1 MKDCAFVILG
11 ATGGIG
17 SALARSL
24 AMQGATL
31 TLAGR
36 DEGKLLAMASESG
49 ASTALVNAE
58 EPTTIE
64 SAIATAAAQ
73 HGRLD
78 GVVNCI
84 GSLLLKP
91 GHLTTDAE
99 LMEAFTVH
107 VRSSFAAMRA
117 SVRAMPGGGSLVL
130 ISSAAARVGL
140 PNHEAMGAVKSAV
153 EGMARAAA
161 ATYAPRGLRVNCVAP
176 GLIHTPLTARITSN
190 EAALKASAAMHPL
203 GRIGEPDEVASAI
216 AFLLSPQQSWIT
228 GQVIGVDGGLATLRG
243 RS

>member
-1 MKDCAFVILG
+1 MKDCAYLILG

-17 SALARSL
+17 SALTRRLARL
-24 AMQGATL
+24 GATL

-36 DEGKLLAMASESG
+36 DEARLLALAGESG
-49 ASTALVNAE
+49 ASAVRVDAG
-58 EPTTIE
+58 EPSTIE
-64 SAIATAAAQ
+64 SAIASAAKQ

-91 GHLTTDAE
+91 GHLTTDEE

-107 VRSSFAAMRA
+107 VRSSFAAMRG
-117 SVRAMPGGGSLVL
+117 SVRAMPKGGSLVL

-140 PNHEAMGAVKSAV
+140 ANHEVISAAKSAV
-153 EGMARAAA
+153 EGLALAAA

-176 GLIHTPLTARITSN
+176 GLTRTPLTARITGN
-190 EAALKASAAMHPL
+190 EAAMKASTAMHPL
-203 GRIGEPDEVASAI
+203 GRIGEADEVASAI
-216 AFLLSPQQSWIT
+216 AFLLSPEQSWIT